1 MLYYSSF
8 HQKED
13 NEISKISTHATEFQQ
28 MLQVGIDVDWLKTAE
43 GRGAMRKA
51 RKAGI
56 NVPKKFKDRGFS
68 HVRIRIKDDI
78 LTDPTLQD
86 ELLKTVIESLDA
98 GLIPSAFSS
107 SLPIKSPTL
116 MNSTTWRSLHPVTI
130 SWRSGTST
138 QRDLK
143 QTIPKNSGPSV
154 RMRRKSSSP
163 IVLITRLLGQMH
175 TISRL
180 G

>member
-28 MLQVGIDVDWLKTAE
+28 MLRVGIDVDWLKTAE

-68 HVRIRIKDDI
+68 HVRICIKDDI

-98 GLIPSAFSS
+98 GLIPSASSS

-116 MNSTTWRSLHPVTI
+116 MNSTTWRSLHPSDYIMAEWHFYAAGPQTDNPKKQ
-130 SWRSGTST
+130 WTTGTDEEKKLLTDRFDHALAWSNAHH
-138 QRDLK
+138 
-143 QTIPKNSGPSV
+143 IP
-154 RMRRKSSSP
+154 
-163 IVLITRLLGQMH
+163 T
-175 TISRL
+175 
-180 G
+180 